1 MTRSLT
7 PRCAPGPGDRLLPAP
22 ARPHGA
28 RAPLALPLKPSGKG
42 GLSPAM
48 RVLRV
53 RGGLCACRGSLAH
66 S

>member
-7 PRCAPGPGDRLLPAP
+7 PEPGDRLLPAP

-28 RAPLALPLKPSGKG
+28 RAPLAPPLKPSGKG
-42 GLSPAM
+42 GLSPAV